1 MEQQLAMP
9 TAGRHLAEGVVSDG
23 GGGDNAQRQGV
34 ARDGGEREKMMN
46 NIIIEH

>member
-1 MEQQLAMP
+1 MEQQLAR
-9 TAGRHLAEGVVSDG
+9 TAGRHSAEGVVSDG